1 MKAATRAVQ
10 RPADARLLVVGAD
23 GDLRH
28 AARAG
33 LARFLHP
40 GDLLVANDA
49 ATLPASLHGV
59 HGPSGGALEVR
70 LAGRRSLAFDD
81 VRAFTALVFGQGDHR
96 TRTEERPAPPPL
108 RPGDALFLGP
118 LRATVVDLLGHP
130 RLVELAFSGTPDA
143 VWAGIAQHG
152 RPIQYA
158 HLARPLALWD
168 AWTRVAGRPVA
179 FEPPSAGFLLDWRL
193 LAELRARGVGF
204 ATLTHAAGI
213 SSTGDPALD
222 ARLPLDEAYD
232 LPAVTVAAIAR
243 TRRRGGRVVAL
254 GTTVTRTLEHA
265 ASRRRTAEEA
275 LPAGPGLATQRIGA
289 DSELAVVDAIV
300 SGTHEPGDSHFELLR
315 AFTADAVLARVGDAF
330 ERHGYR
336 THEFGDSLL
345 LVARRRAAARPAL
358 LARRAAL
365 APPRRNGYAEPDVH
379 DERERRSA

>member
-23 GDLRH
+23 GELRH

-158 HLARPLALWD
+158 HLAQPLALWD

-232 LPAVTVAAIAR
+232 LPAATVAAIAR

-254 GTTVTRTLEHA
+254 GTTVTRALEHA
-265 ASRRRTAEEA
+265 ASRRRTAEDGA
-275 LPAGPGLATQRIGA
+275 PRRPGPGDAAHRRGQRAGGGGRHRQRHPRA
-289 DSELAVVDAIV
+289 
-300 SGTHEPGDSHFELLR
+300 GRQPLR
-315 AFTADAVLARVGDAF
+315 AAPRLHR
-330 ERHGYR
+330 
-336 THEFGDSLL
+336 
-345 LVARRRAAARPAL
+345 RRRARPGPRRLRAPRLPHARVRRLAAPRRPPPRGRATGAARPAGRL
-358 LARRAAL
+358 GAA
-365 APPRRNGYAEPDVH
+365 AAKRIR
-379 DERERRSA
+379 